1 MGGNF
6 TCSSQG
12 LILRPLLFNTFLY
25 DLSLIIN
32 STDFASYVDD
42 NHTPYTIGN
51 DVEDVTQRLQ
61 AISKSLFQWFSD
73 SEMKANSDKCR

>member
-1 MGGNF
+1 M
-6 TCSSQG
+6 T
-12 LILRPLLFNTFLY
+12 T
-25 DLSLIIN
+25 
-32 STDFASYVDD
+32 
-42 NHTPYTIGN
+42 HTPYTIGN